1 MSLFFGNLSEAMTFG
16 LVIFLML
23 PMGGNQ
29 KMKRDE
35 FQRFLF
41 VGFLDR
47 TQLEAAIH
55 EQYPNLTAS
64 QKSFIRSDLNE
75 MEELMTKSSRDIT
88 AGMVMVSHEEQIQLA
103 FTAWMDIR
111 IKRAQEWDVVPTNPL
126 MKSYESET
134 CVIDSIAVDEE
145 LYVPHRNEPL
155 EESTKSIQGFEDF

>member
-1 MSLFFGNLSEAMTFG
+1 MSAFFGNLSEAMTFG

-55 EQYPNLTAS
+55 MQYPDLT
-64 QKSFIRSDLNE
+64 
-75 MEELMTKSSRDIT
+75 
-88 AGMVMVSHEEQIQLA
+88 
-103 FTAWMDIR
+103 
-111 IKRAQEWDVVPTNPL
+111 
-126 MKSYESET
+126 
-134 CVIDSIAVDEE
+134 
-145 LYVPHRNEPL
+145 
-155 EESTKSIQGFEDF
+155 